1 MFFDIQ
7 KIIKK
12 KEYKLES
19 AGSPKIERKI
29 TLQEKMQELL
39 AKKDYENVRNN
50 PKMAGC
56 WRWITIYCDR

>member
-56 WRWITIYCDR
+56 